1 MMNIPQHIAII
12 MDGNGRWAKA
22 RGLSRIAGHSEGSK
36 RIKEIVKAAKEAGVK
51 ILTVFAFSTEN
62 WDRPKNEIAML
73 FSYLNDF
80 LNNYK
85 KELEKQ
91 NIKLRIIGRR
101 DKLDKNT
108 IKKIEEVEKATSG
121 NDGFIFNI
129 AIDYGGRWD
138 ILEAVK
144 KVLADF
150 ESSKI
155 TKEQITEEYFKN
167 YLELSNLPDPELLI
181 RTSGEERISNFLL
194 WNLAYTELYF
204 PDICWPDF
212 TKEELTKAIEVYSKR
227 ERRFGKIYG

>member
-1 MMNIPQHIAII
+1 VNIPQHIAII

-22 RGLSRIAGHSEGSK
+22 RGLSRIAGHSAGSK

-85 KELEKQ
+85 EELAKQ

-101 DKLDKNT
+101 DKLDKNI
-108 IKKIEEVEKATSG
+108 IKKIEEVEKATSS

-150 ESSKI
+150 ETSKI

-204 PDICWPDF
+204 PDVCWPDF
-212 TKEELTKAIEVYSKR
+212 TKEELIKAIEVYSKR

>member
-1 MMNIPQHIAII
+1 MNIPQHIAII

-22 RGLSRIAGHSEGSK
+22 RGLSRIAGHSEGAK
-36 RIKEIVKAAKEAGVK
+36 RIKEIVRAAKEAGVK
-51 ILTVFAFSTEN
+51 IITVFAFSTEN
-62 WDRPKNEIAML
+62 WNRPKTEIAML

-80 LNNYK
+80 LEKYK
-85 KELEKQ
+85 EELMKQ

-101 DKLDKNT
+101 DRFDKNIT
-108 IKKIEEVEKATSG
+108 KKIEEVEGVTSK

-138 ILEAVK
+138 IVEGVK
-144 KVLADF
+144 KILADV
-150 ESSKI
+150 KGGRI
-155 TKEQITEEYFKN
+155 TENQITEENFKN
-167 YLELSNLPDPELLI
+167 YLSLDSLPDPELLI

-204 PDICWPDF
+204 PQICWPDF
-212 TKEELTKAIEVYSKR
+212 TKEELGKAIEAYSKR